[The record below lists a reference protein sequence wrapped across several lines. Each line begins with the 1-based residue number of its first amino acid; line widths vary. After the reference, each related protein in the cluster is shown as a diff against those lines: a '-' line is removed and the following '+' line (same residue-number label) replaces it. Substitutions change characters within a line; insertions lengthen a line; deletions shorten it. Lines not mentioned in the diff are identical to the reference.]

1 MYFLSMIVN
10 GNLNPA
16 ISFSL
21 LAVLVRIPTLTS
33 APITSIRDM
42 LEISFKKSNVL
53 KKVNGVYKEEF
64 TYQPRYRCQQHHPQC
79 SRME

>member
-42 LEISFKKSNVL
+42 LEISF
-53 KKVNGVYKEEF
+53 
-64 TYQPRYRCQQHHPQC
+64 
-79 SRME
+79 